1 VEAKELNVTSM
12 KKRLKSN
19 GNKEEEAGALETEIN
34 KIAKN
39 INFQM
44 RNLVALFQ

>member
-1 VEAKELNVTSM
+1 VTSM

-19 GNKEEEAGALETEIN
+19 DNNEEEEAGAPETEIN

-44 RNLVALFQ
+44 RNLVVLFQ